1 MTLDSAWPLV
11 ALDGERVRREIV
23 GGGGGRRG
31 ATDGGGARKSA
42 GKKKADEFAWSTD
55 ENERLKQMETMLME
69 MQTALCVMATNT
81 KRFELLYAMMQS
93 KKSGAGPSGS

>member
-1 MTLDSAWPLV
+1 MSLSTASECA
-11 ALDGERVRREIV
+11 AE
-23 GGGGGRRG
+23 GGGD
-31 ATDGGGARKSA
+31 ATDGGGGGARKSA